1 MNEPLPPLL
10 DNFINFVADSSGTS
24 VKLTDGALLLS
35 RENSAY
41 YSQPIRWEDIDI
53 VGGIPYA
60 HEAISMEYRRGADP
74 ILDPA
79 RFRFYKD
86 GVELMTINPTTG
98 NVGIGKINSTDKLY
112 VNGTTQINGNLSVS
126 GASNTFVVGAAS
138 TSYSGEI
145 FRTQNSDNTLAV
157 RNTSTGSTARSVLRL
172 ENSGNS
178 GEIAYTSSTA
188 TNVDLLLIKNN
199 KAMGSIFFTA
209 GTGFIQVRGGSSRLG
224 LGLDAAYQLHLST
237 DSAAKPT
244 SSLWTISSDERL
256 KENIQPADLNL
267 CYQNVKSLPLR
278 RYRWRNE
285 VYDDEQING
294 DRNRIGFI
302 AQEYKSI
309 FPKDVRVG
317 EFKKIIKIENKDDG
331 SSDDKEI
338 PSAEA
343 SSSSVT
349 LLDEYKTSYEL
360 KDCLSINTDQIVNTL
375 FGAVQKLISKVEYLE
390 SKLIKAGLAQKSEI
404 DDIKTD
410 TDIPYVKKTT

>member
-53 VGGIPYA
+53 VGGIPYT

-86 GVELMTINPTTG
+86 GVELMTINPTNG

-112 VNGTTQINGNLSVS
+112 VNGTTQINGNLL
-126 GASNTFVVGAAS
+126 ASNVGSTLVVGAGS
-138 TSYSGEI
+138 TSYSAEV
-145 FRTQNSDNTLAV
+145 FRTQNSDNTVAI
-157 RNTSTGSTARSVLRL
+157 RNTSTGSAGRSVLRF
-172 ENSGNS
+172 ENSVNNAEISYNS
-178 GEIAYTSSTA
+178 TTA
-188 TNVDLLLIKNN
+188 ANVDLLVIKNN
-199 KAMGSIFFTA
+199 KSTGSIFFTA
-209 GTGFIQVRGGSSRLG
+209 GSGFIQVRGGSSRLG
-224 LGLDAAYQLHLST
+224 LGTDAAYQLHLST

-256 KENIQPADLNL
+256 KENIEPADLNL
-267 CYQNVKSLPLR
+267 CYQNVKNLPLR
-278 RYRWRNE
+278 RYRWRDE
-285 VYDDEQING
+285 VYDNEQING

-302 AQEYKSI
+302 AQEYKNI

-317 EFKKIIKIENKDDG
+317 EFKKIRKIEKKDDVASSDIKETASG
-331 SSDDKEI
+331 SSTILDD
-338 PSAEA
+338 
-343 SSSSVT
+343 
-349 LLDEYKTSYEL
+349 YKTAYEL
-360 KDCLSINTDQIVNTL
+360 KDCLSVNTDQIINTL

-390 SKLIKAGLAQKSEI
+390 SKLIKAGLAQKNEI
-404 DDIKTD
+404 DDLKTQ
-410 TDIPYVKKTT
+410 TDVPYVKTTSST